1 MFDILAGLAEG
12 SVRPVVG
19 RELWLSEASA
29 AHVAVLEQGIGGK
42 RYPIESVLARL

>member
-42 RYPIESVLARL
+42 IVLIPN